1 MLCNPVWHQPN
12 STAQQVVNFLA
23 INLIPFKEEPST
35 AFKDHTCFL
44 VGYRDKFRVP
54 DLLAK
59 NFGRFIEDRDIVL
72 TKKERAA
79 IDNKRAQT
87 DAEIAEK
94 ERLFN
99 EKKEKEDEIIARIEA
114 QLRDKRQDKKDDA
127 EIAAI
132 EQLITKEEEEENVEV

>member
-1 MLCNPVWHQPN
+1 MLCNPVWHEPN

-35 AFKDHTCFL
+35 TIKDHTCFL

-72 TKKERAA
+72 TKKEQAA
-79 IDNKRAQT
+79 LDNKRAET
-87 DAEIAEK
+87 AAEIAEK
-94 ERLFN
+94 ERLH
-99 EKKEKEDEIIARIEA
+99 KERKALEDKICARIAA
-114 QLRDKRQDKKDDA
+114 QLADNSLDKKDDA
-127 EIAAI
+127 EIATIDELI
-132 EQLITKEEEEENVEV
+132 EKEGEEEYAQV